1 VILWGGCSPPD
12 SNSLITGHT
21 VSIVDATEHALAKLT
36 AGLDWPV
43 SRMSRASDAV
53 DLVRVLHQASVP
65 DLIALLV
72 RRDEDSER
80 PAVS

>member
-1 VILWGGCSPPD
+1 M
-12 SNSLITGHT
+12 
-21 VSIVDATEHALAKLT
+21 DATEHALAKLT

-53 DLVRVLHQASVP
+53 DLVRVLHQASAP

-72 RRDEDSER
+72 HHDVHRDDDGER
-80 PAVS
+80 PAVP